1 MARESIAMSHGE
13 LREFLERTSQVVVG
27 TLGTS
32 GEPVGT
38 LASCALVGD
47 ELVFA
52 LPDGPARSD
61 VERDPRVCCAA
72 DEYPSY
78 YEIRGM
84 TAHGTA
90 RPIEAPPGLAGQGAA
105 YAIDLDD
112 VVSFDFGKIGD
123 RV

>member
-13 LREFLERTSQVVVG
+13 LREFLERTTEVVVG

-32 GEPVGT
+32 GEPAGT
-38 LASCALVGD
+38 LAACALVGD
-47 ELVFA
+47 ELVFS
-52 LPDGPARSD
+52 LPDGPGRSD
-61 VERDPRVCCAA
+61 VERDPRVCCTA

-90 RPIEAPPGLAGQGAA
+90 RPTEAPPGLARGGAA
-105 YAIDLDD
+105 YAIGLDD
-112 VVSFDFGKIGD
+112 VVSFDFGKIGE